1 MISRYNECKMILWFV
16 LDIRQYILHLSYK
29 GSMFLATYFLSNI
42 VENSNVGVPI
52 YGLVKEFYKKQ
63 KWNF

>member
-1 MISRYNECKMILWFV
+1 MILWFV

-63 KWNF
+63 K